1 MSEAPNRYGRWF
13 QTYTSVQFWPL
24 DPRPEDVRIED
35 VAHHL
40 SLICRFNGAVRE
52 FYSVAQHSVLV
63 SHAVPPELRE
73 VRGRDGAPVAQLC
86 SVCHRTARAGPRRRE
101 VDEAPARRW
110 AQTRAAVLEWANKPC
125 SDGGGGPRM
134 ERWFDEHPE
143 ATPQEVAQ
151 QIRKKPNH
159 PRALLRMVE
168 EHPWRA
174 G

>member
-1 MSEAPNRYGRWF
+1 MTKCGRTLRHRFKERGEW
-13 QTYTSVQFWPL
+13 Q
-24 DPRPEDVRIED
+24 VRKAEC
-35 VAHHL
+35 
-40 SLICRFNGAVRE
+40 SG
-52 FYSVAQHSVLV
+52 
-63 SHAVPPELRE
+63 ELRE
-73 VRGRDGAPVAQLC
+73 VRGRDGAPVARLC
-86 SVCHRTARAGPRRRE
+86 SVCHRAAHAGPRRRQ
-101 VDEAPARRW
+101 VDEAPARCW
-110 AQTRAAVLEWANKPC
+110 AQARAAVLEWANKPC

-168 EHPWRA
+168 EHTWRA